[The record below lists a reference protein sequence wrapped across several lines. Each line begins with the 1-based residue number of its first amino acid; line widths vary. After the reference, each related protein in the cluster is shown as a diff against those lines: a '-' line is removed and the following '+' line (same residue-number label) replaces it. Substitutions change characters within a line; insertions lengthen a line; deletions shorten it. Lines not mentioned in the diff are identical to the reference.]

1 MSSNLQMTIATA
13 ATDSRSKRL
22 TSIKNSKVPA
32 LAGHFAATCLA
43 SVLGLFALVGP
54 AQATLIS
61 LVDGTLAES
70 TNAQTGV
77 GIQQALSAEF
87 NAVNGPMTFSGTVDP
102 TQAGAGDY
110 NIGMTVGNVYFL
122 VHPGFTGTPGIDQ
135 GAFRFNNVNL
145 GTSLVDPV
153 SNGGNKNI
161 GFTPDATAIDFEIVL
176 NTVGSNYS
184 FDVSI
189 QQGLSSFM
197 STYSLAQSVFGA
209 GGDIA
214 SFGAFHVGTSP
225 SRGSLAYSGFTA
237 SVGVVPEPSIIALFG
252 LGLLGLGFARRRKA

>member
-102 TQAGAGDY
+102 TQAGVGDY
-110 NIGMTVGNVYFL
+110 NIGMTVGDVYFL
-122 VHPGFTGTPGIDQ
+122 VHPGSSG
-135 GAFRFNNVNL
+135 GAFRFDTVNL
-145 GTSLVDPV
+145 GTSLVTPG
-153 SNGGNKNI
+153 SNGANKNI

-189 QQGLSSFM
+189 QQGLSLFM
-197 STYSLAQSVFGA
+197 STYSLAQSVFG
-209 GGDIA
+209 GGGNIA
-214 SFGAFHVGTSP
+214 SFGAFHVGTSSP

-237 SVGVVPEPSIIALFG
+237 SVGVVPEPSIIALFV
-252 LGLLGLGFARRRKA
+252 LGLVGLGFARRRKA